1 MKVQTCSA
9 GSWCDYVFGDR
20 YALLSLEETDAYI
33 RANRHLP
40 GIPPG
45 SVIEAEG
52 SFELGE
58 ITKMHQEKIEEIFLH
73 LIALEQDVATL
84 EVGLAFLELL
94 GKMNV
99 R

>member
-1 MKVQTCSA
+1 MPYP
-9 GSWCDYVFGDR
+9 WCDYVFDDR
-20 YALLSLEETDAYI
+20 YSLMPLEETDAYI

-45 SVIEAEG
+45 PVIEAEG

-73 LIALEQDVATL
+73 LIALEKEVAAL

-99 R
+99 K